1 MVYNPLRKTASTRRV
16 TLVLKLHFVSLHAQ
30 QHLEYFSFICCA
42 VDKQCS
48 LQTHLGVI
56 CEILSGKCEYK
67 DTIMGKEMSLALV
80 QALQLN

>member
-1 MVYNPLRKTASTRRV
+1 M
-16 TLVLKLHFVSLHAQ
+16 KLHFVTLHAQ

-67 DTIMGKEMSLALV
+67 DTIMGKEMSWFAIKIII
-80 QALQLN
+80 